1 VRSNEVPVIAID
13 GPSGVGK
20 GTVSLRIAQQLGW
33 HTLDS
38 GALYRVLALAAEA
51 YSISL
56 QDEVALAKLAIHLE
70 VAFKAIP
77 TLDTLQVFLAAQEVS
92 ARLRTET
99 CGAMASQLAV
109 LPTVRQSLLE
119 RQRAFRQLPGL
130 IAEGR
135 DMGTIVFN
143 DATLK
148 IFLTASP
155 EERARRRYKQLK
167 EKGID
172 AKLDSLITEIAE
184 RDNRDMTR
192 TLAPL
197 QVAVDAQIIDTTYLS
212 IEQVVTCILQQL
224 ANKIAS

>member
-1 VRSNEVPVIAID
+1 MSNAVPVIAID

-20 GTVSLRIAQQLGW
+20 GTVSLRLAQQLGW

-38 GALYRVLALAAEA
+38 GALYRVLALAAMHH
-51 YSISL
+51 SISL
-56 QDEVALAKLAIHLE
+56 QDEVALAELAIHLE
-70 VAFKAIP
+70 VHFKATP
-77 TLDTLQVFLAAQEVS
+77 VLDTIQVFLAAQEVS
-92 ARLRTET
+92 VQLRTER
-99 CGAMASQLAV
+99 CGAMASQLAI

-119 RQRAFRQLPGL
+119 RQRAFRRLPGL

-148 IFLTASP
+148 IFLTASG

-197 QVAVDAQIIDTTYLS
+197 QVATDAHVIDTTYLS

-224 ANKIAS
+224 AKKIAS

>member
-1 VRSNEVPVIAID
+1 MSNAVPVIAID

-20 GTVSLRIAQQLGW
+20 GTVSLRLAQQLGW

-38 GALYRVLALAAEA
+38 GALYRVLALAAMRH
-51 YSISL
+51 SISL
-56 QDEVALAKLAIHLE
+56 QDEIALAQLAIHLE
-70 VAFKAIP
+70 VHFKATP
-77 TLDTLQVFLAAQEVS
+77 ALDTTQVFLATQEVS
-92 ARLRTET
+92 AQLRTET
-99 CGAMASQLAV
+99 CGAMASQLAI
-109 LPTVRQSLLE
+109 LPAVRQSLLE

-148 IFLTASP
+148 IFLTASG

-184 RDNRDMTR
+184 RDNRDTTR
-192 TLAPL
+192 TFAPL
-197 QVAVDAQIIDTTYLS
+197 QVAGDAKVIDTTYLS
-212 IEQVVTCILQQL
+212 IEQVVACILQQL
-224 ANKIAS
+224 AKK